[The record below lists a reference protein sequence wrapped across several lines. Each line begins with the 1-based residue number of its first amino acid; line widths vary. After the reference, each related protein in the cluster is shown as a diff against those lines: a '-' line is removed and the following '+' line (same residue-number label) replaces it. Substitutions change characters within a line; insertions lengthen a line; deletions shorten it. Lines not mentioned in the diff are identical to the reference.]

1 MRRILKEK
9 MRRFACECF
18 LPRGEDLRAI
28 TTARVNVFGLLDEK
42 EFRGGGRA
50 YSAHRKRRRKGKRL
64 VAGNKERGGRGNE
77 LKRNLTSSGR
87 RGDERAKV
95 KRCFPAFSFRG
106 RDIGATQFH

>member
-64 VAGNKERGGRGNE
+64 VAGNKEREGKGERIEAKFNEFGGE
-77 LKRNLTSSGR
+77 GR
-87 RGDERAKV
+87 RKGE
-95 KRCFPAFSFRG
+95 G
-106 RDIGATQFH
+106 

>member
-50 YSAHRKRRRKGKRL
+50 YSAHRKRRRKEKRL
-64 VAGNKERGGRGNE
+64 VAGNKERGEKGERIEAKFNE
-77 LKRNLTSSGR
+77 FGGEGR
-87 RGDERAKV
+87 RKGE
-95 KRCFPAFSFRG
+95 G
-106 RDIGATQFH
+106 

>member
-50 YSAHRKRRRKGKRL
+50 YSAHRRRKGKRL
-64 VAGNKERGGRGNE
+64 VAGNKEREGKGERIEAKFNE
-77 LKRNLTSSGR
+77 FGEEGR
-87 RGDERAKV
+87 RKGE
-95 KRCFPAFSFRG
+95 G
-106 RDIGATQFH
+106 